1 MRFGA
6 LAETEN
12 AMWWNFIWLIEV
24 GNREWALIEPVPDV
38 FWCFGRNWKCCVVK
52 FYLAHWSWK
61 PWMSAYWACPIRSFV
76 SQTRDRFQPFNALC
90 WCFGRH
96 WKCGVKYLVWCE
108 NSRLLDCCNRLVS
121 ERVLTKPNGAI
132 CSRFQLVTI
141 VLRRQ
146 MGRLE
151 PIIPAALC
159 LTS

>member
-1 MRFGA
+1 
-6 LAETEN
+6 
-12 AMWWNFIWLIEV
+12 
-24 GNREWALIEPVPDV
+24 V

-90 WCFGRH
+90 WCFGRD

-108 NSRLLDCCNRLVS
+108 NLRLLDCCNRLVS

-132 CSRFQLVTI
+132 CSRFQPVTI
-141 VLRRQ
+141 VAETANGLLRTNNPSGI
-146 MGRLE
+146 MPHLLNE
-151 PIIPAALC
+151 VNH
-159 LTS
+159 SHF